1 MSVTPDDPRLTAYSL
16 RELSEPE
23 LSAFEAELAGNA
35 ALQAEV
41 AGIRATAGMLQD
53 DLSKGA
59 PIALTPR
66 QREVIEQAAQ
76 RGPSAPNVAK
86 QTMRT
91 RPKRRH
97 LGGKLAGGLA
107 FAALAAGALLVVN
120 PETENAET
128 VTGALELNAPGAAHP
143 PRTSDSPL
151 SVVPFTRGVD
161 EISELG
167 SGRGRAPVQ
176 GLPTTPRPKAKRDF
190 LVPPIFDPGS
200 RTDEKALSAFPP
212 TAELERFN
220 TERYDHI
227 AENPFVPVAEDPRS
241 TFSVDVDTAAYA
253 LTRRHLREGR
263 RPPPGAVRIEELV
276 NYFSYNYPEPRSGEP
291 FSVTTELSNAPW
303 APKHHLLRIGIKGK
317 HVAPATRPS
326 ANLVFLVDVSSSM
339 NSPDKLPL
347 LKQGFEMLV
356 RQLDEGD
363 RVSIVV
369 YAGASGLV
377 LPPTPGN
384 DKRKILDALER
395 LRAGG
400 STNGGDG
407 IQLAYQ
413 QARSQFAADRTNRVV
428 LATDGDFNVG
438 TTNQSELIGL
448 IEQQAKTGIF
458 LSVLGFGTGN
468 YNDSTL
474 EKLAD
479 KGNGN
484 YAYID
489 SSAEAHKVLVEQAQ
503 GTLITIAKDVKIQVE
518 MNPSQVEAFRLIG
531 YENRVLDHHEFQ
543 DDTKDAGEIG
553 VDHTVTALYEVVPK
567 GGKVPGAAS
576 GSMLRYQKPA
586 KPTLAARS
594 GELCTVKLR
603 YKSPQGNDSREIEH
617 QVQSQAEPFSSASR
631 DHQFAAVVASFGM
644 LLRGSQYKGSSS
656 FASVQQIAAQN
667 AGGDALRQELV
678 ELAHLAQSLSR

>member
-1 MSVTPDDPRLTAYSL
+1 
-16 RELSEPE
+16 
-23 LSAFEAELAGNA
+23 
-35 ALQAEV
+35 
-41 AGIRATAGMLQD
+41 
-53 DLSKGA
+53 
-59 PIALTPR
+59 
-66 QREVIEQAAQ
+66 
-76 RGPSAPNVAK
+76 
-86 QTMRT
+86 MRT
-91 RPKRRH
+91 RPKRRY
-97 LGGKLAGGLA
+97 LDGKLAGGLA
-107 FAALAAGALLVVN
+107 FAALAAGALLLVN
-120 PETENAET
+120 PEAENAEK
-128 VTGALELNAPGAAHP
+128 VTAALELNAAEQPAAQPVPGPNAPGA
-143 PRTSDSPL
+143 PRTSDRVL
-151 SVVPFTRGVD
+151 SAVPFNRGGD
-161 EISELG
+161 EVNEFG
-167 SGRGRAPVQ
+167 SGRGRASVQ
-176 GLPTTPRPKAKRDF
+176 GLPSTPRPKSKMDF
-190 LVPPIFDPGS
+190 LVAPIFDPGS
-200 RTDEKALSAFPP
+200 RTAEKAGSAPSPRP

-384 DKRKILDALER
+384 EKRKILDALER

-400 STNGGDG
+400 STNGGEG
-407 IQLAYQ
+407 IRLAYQ

-448 IEQQAKTGIF
+448 IELQAKTGVF

-503 GTLITIAKDVKIQVE
+503 GTLITIAKDVKIQIE

-553 VDHTVTALYEVVPK
+553 VDHTVTALYEIVPK

-576 GSMLRYQKPA
+576 GSRLRYQKPA

-603 YKSPQGNDSREIEH
+603 YKSPQGNDSREMEH
-617 QVQSQAEPFSSASR
+617 QVQSQAEPFSSASS

-644 LLRGSQYKGSSS
+644 LLRGSQYRGSSS

-667 AGGDALRQELV
+667 AGGDSLRQELV
-678 ELAHLAQSLSR
+678 ELAQLAQGLSR